1 MDEGRR
7 VAWEAAIEK
16 LRRREE
22 VSPEEHCD
30 LLREGMFEGVATPDV
45 FEEAD
50 LFLDY
55 WLHHLSIDP
64 LPWFGEIIARSW
76 FRLREWDGEWGSKRA
91 ETALRDY
98 VAADDFD
105 HWAALN
111 LIATRL
117 HREHELFP
125 DTLADWAANIHR
137 SLSDGT
143 LKPPKKEQGH
153 EGQPPYT
160 NEDRN
165 GVFFM
170 ADDWLK
176 HYGMTRANDRIDVIA
191 RYTGD
196 DESVVSKGL
205 TRARNNGWRR
215 APWPKQ

>member
-1 MDEGRR
+1 MDEDRR

-30 LLREGMFEGVATPDV
+30 LLREGMFEGVATPDI

-55 WLHHLSIDP
+55 WLHHLSVDP
-64 LPWFGEIIARSW
+64 LPWFGEIIAGSW
-76 FRLREWDGEWGSKRA
+76 FRLREWDGEWGSKHA

-111 LIATRL
+111 LIAARL
-117 HREHELFP
+117 HRERELFP
-125 DTLADWAANIHR
+125 DTLADWAANVHR

-143 LKPPKKEQGH
+143 L
-153 EGQPPYT
+153 
-160 NEDRN
+160 
-165 GVFFM
+165 
-170 ADDWLK
+170 
-176 HYGMTRANDRIDVIA
+176 
-191 RYTGD
+191 
-196 DESVVSKGL
+196 
-205 TRARNNGWRR
+205 
-215 APWPKQ
+215 